1 MDAWGPDPNPTL
13 ARMDPDRVETQHL
26 LDRLL
31 SVRAGAVAAA
41 VRRAGAISLVPES
54 MRLGAENLV
63 HYLAVR
69 DVDLRDEQILLAE
82 RGLSSLGRAEA
93 HVLATVDA
101 VIARLA
107 TDLAAAGSPPATVPS
122 DLAAVGP
129 SASEGRAALDR
140 HAAAA
145 LGPAVGGRRTRVM
158 VTLPTEAA
166 SDPAV
171 ADRFV
176 AAGMSVA
183 RINAAHDDPSAWS
196 AMAAHVRSAAARH
209 GVDVR
214 IMVDLPGPKLR
225 TGQVEA
231 GPAVLKIRPDRDD
244 FGRVVASGWF
254 VLRPG
259 HAGASPDADD
269 LPAVVVSSTRLP
281 AVGEHIEIVD
291 ARRRRRSLVVV
302 EQRDGDVVVATDR
315 TIYLVPGIALAGG
328 RLGTIER
335 VPERPGVIRLARDQQ
350 LLLRLGTE
358 PGHGAGDASDQ
369 LATIG
374 VDVPELFAG
383 LTPGARV
390 LFDDGRIET
399 VVERADTDEALL
411 RVVRPDRSRLRAG
424 KGLNVP
430 DLDLAPGASIDD
442 DRAVIEQVHSFA
454 DLVALSFVG
463 HPQVVASV
471 HDDLDRLGAADV
483 GVVLKIEHRTAFERL
498 PELLLTALRRPPVAV
513 MVARGDL
520 AVEVGYERLAE
531 VQEEVIWLSE
541 AAHVPVI
548 WATQVLES
556 LAKQGAPT
564 RAEVTDA
571 AWSIRAECV
580 MLNKG
585 PYIAE
590 TISFLDDVL
599 GRMSSHRQKRTP
611 MLRRL
616 SIAAS
621 AWSGAIRQDD
631 QHDDARGA
639 RPVGGGRVGS

>member
-1 MDAWGPDPNPTL
+1 MDA
-13 ARMDPDRVETQHL
+13 DRVETEQL

-31 SVRAGAVAAA
+31 SVRREAVAASQ
-41 VRRAGAISLVPES
+41 RRAGTISQVPES
-54 MRLGAENLV
+54 VRLGAENLV

-69 DVDLRDEQILLAE
+69 DVDLRHEQVLLAE

-93 HVLATVDA
+93 HVLATIDA

-107 TDLAAAGSPPATVPS
+107 TDLAAVGSPPAQVPC
-122 DLAAVGP
+122 DLAMVGP
-129 SASEGRAALDR
+129 SASEGRAALER
-140 HAAAA
+140 HTAAA

-158 VTLPTEAA
+158 VTLPAEAA

-183 RINAAHDDPSAWS
+183 RINAAHDDPGAWE
-196 AMAAHVRSAAARH
+196 AMAANVRSAAARH

-225 TGQVEA
+225 TGPIVV

-244 FGRVVASGWF
+244 VGRVVASGRF
-254 VLRPG
+254 VLRPSR
-259 HAGASPDADD
+259 ALAPPDADD
-269 LPAVVVSSTRLP
+269 LPVVIVSSPRLP
-281 AVGEHIEIVD
+281 AVGERIEVVD
-291 ARRRRRSLVVV
+291 ARRRRRTLEVV

-315 TIYLVPGIALAGG
+315 TTYLVPGTALAGG

-335 VPERPGVIRLARDQQ
+335 VPERPGVIRLVRDQQ

-358 PGHGAGDASDQ
+358 PGHGAGDTPDQ
-369 LATIG
+369 VATVG
-374 VDVPELFAG
+374 VDVPALFTG

-399 VVERADTDEALL
+399 VVERVGREQAVV
-411 RVVRPDRSRLRAG
+411 RVVRPERSRLRAG
-424 KGLNVP
+424 KGVNVP
-430 DLDLAPGASIDD
+430 DLDLALGASTDD

-463 HPQVVASV
+463 HPDVIASV
-471 HDDLDRLGAADV
+471 HGDLDRLGSADV

-520 AVEVGYERLAE
+520 AIEVGYERLAE
-531 VQEEVIWLSE
+531 VQEEVVWLSE

-556 LAKQGAPT
+556 LAKHGAPT

-621 AWSGAIRQDD
+621 AWSGAIYDADRDD
-631 QHDDARGA
+631 HRDDRRDGTGSD
-639 RPVGGGRVGS
+639 RSPGWTSEVG